1 MSAELRNTILASAIA
16 ALLWVVPPYLE
27 VNAQTTDQSTD
38 QSSGQANGNAP
49 AGQQDNQQQA
59 QPPQAQTDQQIEELT
74 EEQLANQD
82 EEQTA
87 GARFIPTEQISQDLG
102 VSFPVDI

>member
-1 MSAELRNTILASAIA
+1 MSAELRITLLGSALA
-16 ALLWVVPPYLE
+16 ALLWIVPSYLE

-38 QSSGQANGNAP
+38 QSSGQVNGNAQTP
-49 AGQQDNQQQA
+49 Q

-74 EEQLANQD
+74 EEQLAAQD

-102 VSFPVDI
+102 VSFPIDI